1 MCGIIGY
8 VPQEEFDFHTRCE
21 AFRRL
26 FEQSCIRGMH
36 AYGIAEISGLP
47 GRVNSFRS
55 FKPEEVVDV
64 FTPATRSISHAR
76 YCQSGDYKVM
86 ENNQPIVVD
95 QTALAMNGV
104 ISMGTKEE
112 YETEFGVTCTVDND
126 SEIFLRKI
134 AGAQTPEEVA
144 RKAEDFVGSIQGSFA
159 GTFLALGRLFALR
172 NPRRPLWKCEQYGA
186 TWYAST
192 ENIFRRAG
200 FTGMTEMGMKA
211 EWI

>member
-8 VPQEEFDFHTRCE
+8 VPREDFNENARRT
-21 AFRRL
+21 AFERL

-36 AYGIAEISGLP
+36 AYGIASKSGVY
-47 GRVNSFRS
+47 RTFVAT
-55 FKPEEVVDV
+55 EVAER
-64 FTPATRSISHAR
+64 FQTNEATIAHAR
-76 YCQSGDYKVM
+76 YSQSGDWRIL

-95 QTALAMNGV
+95 GMALAHNGV

-112 YETEFGVTCTVDND
+112 YEAEFGVQCSVDND

-144 RKAEDFVGSIQGSFA
+144 RKAEDFVGGISGSFA
-159 GTFLALGRLFALR
+159 GTFLAFGKLFALR
-172 NPRRPLWKCEQYGA
+172 NLRRPLWRADMYGA

-192 ENIFRRAG
+192 EDIFRRGG
-200 FTGMTEMGMKA
+200 FVGMMELGVRA